1 MKNILCYG
9 DSNTWGYTPGT
20 GERFSSTQR
29 WPCILQQSLGKTFH
43 IIEAGLNGRTTVFD
57 DPGKDGRNGLA
68 GLGPLLKSCPPL
80 DLVILML
87 GTNDLK
93 HHLGV
98 SAVET
103 ARGIER
109 LVEEIELR
117 SAGLKPESTQI
128 LIISPPGIETSS
140 QSQDPLFRGAL
151 EKMREFP
158 RLFAEVANNKACH
171 FLDAAQFVNPS
182 PIDGVHLDAEG
193 HACLAGA
200 MARLLVEA
208 II

>member
-29 WPCILQQSLGKTFH
+29 WPCLLKQALGKTFH

-68 GLGPLLKSCPPL
+68 GLGLVLKSCPPL

-93 HHLGV
+93 HHLDV
-98 SAVET
+98 SAVKT

-109 LVEEIELR
+109 LVDEIELR
-117 SAGLKPESTQI
+117 SAALKQESTQI
-128 LIISPPGIETSS
+128 LIISPPSIETSL
-140 QSQDPLFRGAL
+140 QSQNPLFRGAL

-193 HACLAGA
+193 HACLARA
-200 MARLLVEA
+200 IARLIFEA
-208 II
+208 IT